1 MSDPYSPSDNLRMA
15 RQWIES
21 GQVGRGVAQLES
33 AVAESPDSCGPLRDL
48 AWGLWW
54 VERQNDALNRMS
66 QAAQFAKV
74 DPVSAYL
81 SWRDLGLMRAS
92 VHRFEESLAAL
103 EKASEWEEKLP
114 LPPPPAKPLLLARA
128 EISLYANL
136 PKQALELALRVIA
149 QNGNAVPSA
158 ILVAAEARAL
168 QGKPPL
174 EPFVGNLRSYF
185 AGLVEA
191 LSERVQQGDPSIL
204 RHVAS
209 EMLDLFPG
217 SIPDAGQVEIKL
229 LISLVTLDGLVR
241 DLPARSQSLTR
252 LMAAYARVGDRGS
265 WAQARLDWIRV
276 QIDLGRLD
284 GLELALE
291 ELEAIG
297 IGEGWGSFHAAS
309 TRQKGRLEA
318 RKGNNSLAREA
329 FRLAIQLARQVR
341 DDVEAGRAEVVLGIQ
356 LFHEG
361 DDTEAIR
368 WIDIGLER
376 LDPEDDH
383 FKAGVNH
390 RECIIDRKSC
400 ACFRNR

>member
-1 MSDPYSPSDNLRMA
+1 M
-15 RQWIES
+15 
-21 GQVGRGVAQLES
+21 
-33 AVAESPDSCGPLRDL
+33 
-48 AWGLWW
+48 
-54 VERQNDALNRMS
+54 
-66 QAAQFAKV
+66 
-74 DPVSAYL
+74 
-81 SWRDLGLMRAS
+81 
-92 VHRFEESLAAL
+92 
-103 EKASEWEEKLP
+103 
-114 LPPPPAKPLLLARA
+114 
-128 EISLYANL
+128 
-136 PKQALELALRVIA
+136 
-149 QNGNAVPSA
+149 
-158 ILVAAEARAL
+158 
-168 QGKPPL
+168 
-174 EPFVGNLRSYF
+174 
-185 AGLVEA
+185 
-191 LSERVQQGDPSIL
+191 

-217 SIPDAGQVEIKL
+217 SISDALQVEIKL
-229 LISLVTLDGLVR
+229 LNSLVTLDGIVR

-252 LMAAYARVGDRGS
+252 LMAAYARVGDRGA
-265 WAQARLDWIRV
+265 WAQGRLDWIRV

-284 GLELALE
+284 GMELALE

-361 DDTEAIR
+361 DDAEAIR